1 MPGCSYA
8 AVHVGDL
15 RSHEKRCK
23 KAPGWTAK
31 RQATR
36 VVAVDGRP
44 VALRPA
50 AEMPQP
56 DSLTQLLGL
65 IELLPLPT
73 GQGPALAPALPVPAE
88 AQDPSVV
95 WPLAQVPAQVP
106 IAQMLP
112 QQPMPQLAQPAM
124 PAAQAV
130 PVPAP
135 EAAPHA
141 PGVVMLA
148 PPPASMPPALL
159 LAPATFPGAAA
170 FAVKAESESEIL

>member
-8 AVHVGDL
+8 AVHIGDL
-15 RSHEKRCK
+15 RSHVKRCK
-23 KAPGWTAK
+23 KAPGWAAK
-31 RQATR
+31 RQAVR
-36 VVAVDGRP
+36 GVDGLP

-50 AEMPQP
+50 AELPEP
-56 DSLTQLLGL
+56 DSLTQLLSL
-65 IELLPLPT
+65 IDLLPRPAE
-73 GQGPALAPALPVPAE
+73 QGPALAPALPVPAE

-95 WPLAQVPAQVP
+95 WPLAQ
-106 IAQMLP
+106 
-112 QQPMPQLAQPAM
+112 MPQ

-148 PPPASMPPALL
+148 PPPASVPPALL
-159 LAPATFPGAAA
+159 LPPTAATFPGAAA
-170 FAVKAESESEIL
+170 FEVKAESEIL